1 MHYPDEKKFKEF
13 FKKGGIDAGVRT
25 PIDAEGRTLIVP
37 VYREIL
43 ADTETPVSVF
53 MKLEEASGGR
63 DAFIFESVEKGEKW
77 GRFSFIGASPV
88 KIIKTYGRRVE
99 TTARGGEITVQMMED
114 PADPID
120 AVKAELDECRP
131 TEAAIEGLPPFFG
144 GLVGYIGYENV
155 KFFDRVPDREKPGTG
170 LPDMYFMVVDTVVV
184 FDNLRQVIK
193 VISNARVKGESPD
206 EANVAYKEAVD
217 EIDRVV
223 DILSK
228 GRARPLALNPPDTVG
243 VGCTYHCDS
252 DAEFSVH
259 PMSDADSEYAIKFK
273 SSFGKVK
280 DFKDAVEKCKEYIR
294 AGDAFQLVLSQ
305 RFEGLCDADP
315 FDIYR
320 ALRVE
325 NPSPYMFYINT
336 GDARLIG
343 SSPEILV
350 RLEDGRI
357 KLRPIA
363 GTRRRGTDDYGNLD
377 PKLDNALEK
386 ELLADPKEN
395 AEHIMLV
402 DLGRNDVGRVAKIG
416 SVKVTELKGIE
427 RYSHV
432 MHIVSNVEGE
442 LREGL
447 DAFDVLRACFPAG
460 TVSGAPK
467 VRAMEI
473 IDELEP
479 VKRGPYAGAVGYFG
493 YSGNMDTCIT
503 IRTLM
508 MKDGKIYI
516 QAGAGIVADSVPE
529 KEFEETINKA
539 MGMMTAV
546 KRVVRFPEAKSTAK
560 NPGAKRA
567 R

>member
-1 MHYPDEKKFKEF
+1 VKSTGVYYPNEKNFKEF
-13 FKKGGIDAGVRT
+13 AKAGGM
-25 PIDAEGRTLIVP
+25 VP

-77 GRFSFIGASPV
+77 GRFSFIGASPI
-88 KIIKTYGRRVE
+88 KIIKTYDRTVE
-99 TTARGGEITVQMMED
+99 TTPRGGKKTVRTME
-114 PADPID
+114 APID
-120 AVKAELDECRP
+120 AIKAELDGCCP
-131 TEAAIEGLPPFFG
+131 PDAALLAYLPPFFG
-144 GLVGYIGYENV
+144 GLVGYIGYDNV
-155 KFFDRVPDREKPGTG
+155 RFFERVPNRQKPVTDTLD

-184 FDNLRQVIK
+184 FDNLRQIIK
-193 VISNARVKGESPD
+193 VISNAHVDGKSPD
-206 EANVAYKEAVD
+206 EANAAYEEAVS

-223 DILSK
+223 DILSR
-228 GRARPLALNPPDTVG
+228 GQARPLALNPPGTVSLG
-243 VGCTYHCDS
+243 TAYGYDEVVVFNIYPRF
-252 DAEFSVH
+252 E
-259 PMSDADSEYAIKFK
+259 PESEHMIKFE
-273 SSFGKVK
+273 SSFGTVK
-280 DFKDAVEKCKEYIR
+280 DFYAAVDKCKEYIS

-305 RFEGLCDADP
+305 RFEGRCDADP

-320 ALRVE
+320 ALRLE

-336 GDARLIG
+336 GDACLIG

-350 RLEDGRI
+350 RLQDGRI
-357 KLRPIA
+357 TLRPIA
-363 GTRRRGTDDYGNLD
+363 GTRRRGKVGDKKDGNID
-377 PKLDNALEK
+377 PVRDHDLGE
-386 ELLADPKEN
+386 ELLADPKER

-416 SVKVTELKGIE
+416 SVKVTEQMGIE

-442 LREGL
+442 LRDGL
-447 DAFDVLRACFPAG
+447 DAFDVLRATFPAG

-503 IRTLM
+503 IRTLTV
-508 MKDGKIYI
+508 KDGTIYV

-529 KEFEETINKA
+529 KEHEETMNKA
-539 MGMMTAV
+539 MGMMSAV
-546 KRVVRFPEAKSTAK
+546 KRVVRFPQSKQ
-560 NPGAKRA
+560 PQD
-567 R
+567 